1 MQGTTRLELLS
12 ELDQLDAQ
20 IAELRIARSSAT
32 YDLEQ
37 NLRERERLQRHL
49 ASLVRHDRHLLSVF
63 TRNEENE

>member
-37 NLRERERLQRHL
+37 NLRERERLRRHI
-49 ASLVRHDRHLLSVF
+49 ASLVRDESAAA
-63 TRNEENE
+63 

>member
-1 MQGTTRLELLS
+1 MAMQGTTRLELLS

-37 NLRERERLQRHL
+37 NLRERERLQRHI
-49 ASLVRHDRHLLSVF
+49 ASLVRDESAAA
-63 TRNEENE
+63 